1 MTKINID
8 YNKINSLHNKTAK
21 YHLKLAKNHLIEDL
35 AVRAEK
41 LQTELKNF
49 KKYCFKQFDKY
60 MNDVSKKYNITFSTK
75 GNLNITHSEINYRVC
90 KNIQEYIVLDSKL
103 QLAKDLIDKCINKWS
118 EGGSLELK
126 KLVNLAFSVDKRGK
140 LNIPRVLSLRKL
152 DISDADWQKA
162 MIIIS
167 DSIDTENSKQ
177 FIRVYKKNRNKKWKS
192 ISLDIAKL

>member
-35 AVRAEK
+35 AVRAER

-103 QLAKDLIDKCINKWS
+103 QIAKDLIDKCINKWS

>member
-1 MTKINID
+1 MNID
-8 YNKINSLHNKTAK
+8 YNKINILQSKTAK
-21 YHLKLAKNHLIEDL
+21 YQLKIARNHLVEDL
-35 AVRAEK
+35 ALRAEK
-41 LQTELKNF
+41 LQADLKNF

-60 MNDVSKKYNITFSTK
+60 MNEVSKKYNVTFSTK
-75 GNLNITHSEINYRVC
+75 GNLNITHNELNYRVC

-103 QLAKDLIDKCINKWS
+103 QQAKDLIDKCINKWS

-126 KLVNLAFSVDKRGK
+126 KVVNLAFSVDKRGK

-152 DISDADWQKA
+152 DINDVEWQKA
-162 MIIIS
+162 MTIIS

-177 FIRVYKKNRNKKWKS
+177 FIRVYKKNKNKKWKS